1 MKSITKRSIGLIFLC
16 SNLSFAT
23 VAYAGQVSVAVAGN
37 FFKPIKVLAAQFEAQ
52 SGHKV
57 ELAVGATGK
66 LYAQISNG
74 APFELFFA
82 ADQRRPSKLIA
93 QQLAVKSSQ
102 FTYAQGQLVLW
113 SKNPDVID
121 AQGKRLSAPEM
132 KRLAIANPKAA
143 PYGEQA
149 VNALKKLGLYQQL
162 QGKLVQGQNI
172 GQTYQYVSSG
182 SVEQGII
189 AMSQVT
195 VNGQISDGSAWI
207 IPSELYDPIKQDAVL
222 LNKGASNP
230 VAKAFLDYI
239 KSPAAVQIIR
249 SFGYQVDA

>member
-1 MKSITKRSIGLIFLC
+1 MKLFTTIISATLL
-16 SNLSFAT
+16 LSSSFIS
-23 VAYAGQVSVAVAGN
+23 AGEVSVAVAGN
-37 FFKPIKVLAAQFEAQ
+37 FFKPIKVLAAEFEAK

-57 ELAVGATGK
+57 ALSVGATGK

-82 ADQRRPSKLIA
+82 ADQKRPTKLVE
-93 QQLAVKSSQ
+93 QKLAVKASQ

-113 SKNPDVID
+113 SRNSGVID
-121 AQGKRLSAPEM
+121 AQGKRLSSPDI

-149 VNALKKLGLYQQL
+149 VNALTKLGLYKQL
-162 QGKLVQGQNI
+162 ESKIVQAQNI

-195 VNGQISDGSAWI
+195 VNGQITTGSSWI
-207 IPSELYDPIKQDAVL
+207 IPSDLYDAIQQDAVL
-222 LNKGASNP
+222 LEKGKNNP
-230 VAKAFLDYI
+230 VAQQFLDYI
-239 KSPAAVQIIR
+239 KSPSALNIIR
-249 SFGYQVDA
+249 SFGYEVGA

>member
-1 MKSITKRSIGLIFLC
+1 MKYLNSIISATLL
-16 SNLSFAT
+16 LSST
-23 VAYAGQVSVAVAGN
+23 VAFAGQVSVAVAGN
-37 FFKPIKVLAAQFEAQ
+37 FFKPIKVLAADFEAQ
-52 SGHKV
+52 SGHQV
-57 ELAVGATGK
+57 ALSVGATGK

-82 ADQRRPSKLIA
+82 ADQKRPSKLVE
-93 QQLAVKSSQ
+93 QKLAVKTSQ

-113 SKNPDVID
+113 SKNPGVID
-121 AQGKRLSAPEM
+121 AQGKRLSSPDI

-149 VNALKKLGLYQQL
+149 VNALTKLGLYKQL
-162 QGKLVQGQNI
+162 ESKIVQAQNI

-195 VNGQISDGSAWI
+195 VNGQITSGSSWV
-207 IPSELYDPIKQDAVL
+207 IPSDLYDAIQQDAVL
-222 LNKGASNP
+222 LEKGKGNP
-230 VAKAFLDYI
+230 VAQQFLDYI
-239 KSPAAVQIIR
+239 KSPAALKIIR
-249 SFGYQVDA
+249 SFGYEVDA

>member
-1 MKSITKRSIGLIFLC
+1 MKYLNILISSALLLSSSIA
-16 SNLSFAT
+16 FA
-23 VAYAGQVSVAVAGN
+23 GEVSVAVAGN
-37 FFKPIKVLAAQFEAQ
+37 FFKPIKVLAAEFEAK

-57 ELAVGATGK
+57 NLSVGATGK

-74 APFELFFA
+74 APFEVFFA
-82 ADQRRPSKLIA
+82 ADQRRPTKLVA
-93 QQLAVKSSQ
+93 DKLAVKESQ

-113 SKNPDVID
+113 SKTPGVID
-121 AQGKRLSAPEM
+121 AQGKSLRSPDL

-149 VNALKKLGLYQQL
+149 VNALTKLGLYKQL
-162 QGKLVQGQNI
+162 KSKIVQGQNI

-195 VNGQISDGSAWI
+195 VNGKITTGSSWI
-207 IPSELYDPIKQDAVL
+207 IPSNLYDAIQQDAVL
-222 LNKGASNP
+222 LEKGKTNP
-230 VAKAFLDYI
+230 VATQFLDYI
-239 KSPAAVQIIR
+239 KTPSAVKIIR
-249 SFGYQVDA
+249 SFGYEVDA